1 MRIGEL
7 SERSGVSRDTI
18 RFYERNG
25 LITSESGESDTNNYR
40 NYSDDNLVKLDFY
53 TKARSAGISIADL
66 GDIMEAIAG
75 RCDAEFARTVI
86 RGKIDELR
94 DRAEQINKVILFLE
108 QAVKD
113 N

>member
-7 SERSGVSRDTI
+7 SERSGISRDTI

-25 LITSESGESDTNNYR
+25 LIASETGGSDTNNYR
-40 NYSDDNLVKLDFY
+40 NYPDDNLVKLDFY

-66 GDIMEAIAG
+66 RDIMEAIAG
-75 RCDAEFARTVI
+75 RCDAELAKTVI
-86 RGKIDELR
+86 RGKVAELR
-94 DRAEQINKVILFLE
+94 ERAEQIGKVVEFLE
-108 QAVKD
+108 QAIGK